1 MTVRPAAP
9 VMPAST
15 GSTSGISWVSQF
27 LRRPSWRS
35 IYDLPWWALILV
47 LTGILIAL
55 AIATP
60 DNNINVVC
68 AVNQADFCRFGGAL
82 GRPSLFARI
91 FEEVIGGVP
100 LSLRVAFGGYV
111 GAVLIG
117 LLVGVIRSDPPKP
130 GHGLVGGFISLIRM
144 AIYQATTLYV
154 EVLRGIPTL
163 IVLLVAAYIIVP
175 ILREFLVAKFGV
187 GKDIRGGSELTAI
200 IGLAMVYGAFMSETF
215 RAGIQS
221 IDKGQRE
228 AARSLGMTYGQMM
241 RHIVLPQAIRRVL
254 PPLGNDIVSM
264 IKDSSLVVVF
274 GLRDITQTAKVISG
288 SNFRYVETYAIA
300 AYIYLILTITASI
313 FAKWIERRVT
323 PDAR

>member
-1 MTVRPAAP
+1 MTVRPAAS
-9 VMPAST
+9 VMPASA
-15 GSTSGISWVSQF
+15 GSTSGINWVSQF
-27 LRRPSWRS
+27 LRRPSWGTLFR
-35 IYDLPWWALILV
+35 LPWWAFILI

-60 DNNINVVC
+60 DNNVGAVC
-68 AVNQADFCRFGGAL
+68 NGTPAALCQFGATL
-82 GRPSLFARI
+82 GRPSIYARV
-91 FEEVIGGVP
+91 FEDVVGGVP
-100 LSLRVAFGGYV
+100 LTLRVAFGGYV

-117 LLVGVIRSDPPKP
+117 LLIGVIRSDPPQP
-130 GHGLVGGFISLIRM
+130 GHGLVGGFISMIRL

-175 ILREFLVAKFGV
+175 ELKDFLIARFGV
-187 GKDIRGGSELTAI
+187 GEDIRGGSELTAI

-215 RAGIQS
+215 RAGIIS

-228 AARSLGMTYGQMM
+228 AARSLGMNYGQMM
-241 RHIVLPQAIRRVL
+241 RHIVLPQAIRRIL

-274 GLRDITQTAKVISG
+274 GLRDVTQTAKVISG

-323 PDAR
+323 PKAR

>member
-1 MTVRPAAP
+1 M
-9 VMPAST
+9 
-15 GSTSGISWVSQF
+15 SQF

-35 IYDLPWWALILV
+35 LYSLPWWAFILIL
-47 LTGILIAL
+47 TGVLIAA

-60 DNNINVVC
+60 DNNVNTVC
-68 AVNQADFCRFGGAL
+68 EVSQAAFCQFGGTL
-82 GRPSLFARI
+82 GRPSLYARI
-91 FEEVIGGVP
+91 FEDVVAGVP
-100 LSLRVAFGGYV
+100 LTLRVALGGYV
-111 GAVLIG
+111 GAILIG
-117 LLVGVIRSDPPKP
+117 LIIGVIRSDPPQP
-130 GHGLVGGFISLIRM
+130 GHGLIGGIVSIIRLG
-144 AIYQATTLYV
+144 IYQATTLYV

-175 ILREFLVAKFGV
+175 ELKDFLIARFGI
-187 GKDIRGGSELTAI
+187 GEDIRGGSELTAI

-215 RAGIQS
+215 RAGIIS
-221 IDKGQRE
+221 IDRGQRE

-241 RHIVLPQAIRRVL
+241 RHIVLPQAIRRIL

-274 GLRDITQTAKVISG
+274 GLRDVTQTAKVISG

-323 PDAR
+323 PKAR

>member
-1 MTVRPAAP
+1 MTVRPVTS
-9 VMPAST
+9 VMPTTAA
-15 GSTSGISWVSQF
+15 STSGISWVSQF

-35 IYDLPWWALILV
+35 LFHLPWWAFILI
-47 LTGILIAL
+47 LTGILIAA

-60 DNNINVVC
+60 DNNSNALCAINQTDLC
-68 AVNQADFCRFGGAL
+68 SFTGAL
-82 GRPSLFARI
+82 GRPSLFARV
-91 FEEVIGGVP
+91 FQDVVKGVP
-100 LSLRVAFGGYV
+100 LTLRVAFGGYI
-111 GAVLIG
+111 GAVVLGLII
-117 LLVGVIRSDPPKP
+117 GVIRSDPPQP
-130 GHGLVGGFISLIRM
+130 GHGLIGGLVSVIRL
-144 AIYQATTLYV
+144 AVYQAVTLYV

-175 ILREFLVAKFGV
+175 ELRGFLVAKFGV
-187 GKDIRGGSELTAI
+187 GQDIRGGSELTAI

-215 RAGIQS
+215 RAGIIS

-228 AARSLGMTYGQMM
+228 AARSLGMNYGQMM
-241 RHIVLPQAIRRVL
+241 RYIVLPQAIRRIL

-274 GLRDITQTAKVISG
+274 GLRDVTQTAKVISG

-323 PDAR
+323 PRAR